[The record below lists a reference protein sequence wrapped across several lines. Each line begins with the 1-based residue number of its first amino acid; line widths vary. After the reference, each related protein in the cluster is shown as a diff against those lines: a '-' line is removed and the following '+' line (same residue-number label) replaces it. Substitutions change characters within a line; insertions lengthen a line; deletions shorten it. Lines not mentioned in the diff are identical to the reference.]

1 MYNYIDLFAGAGGL
15 SEGFQRNGFS
25 PLLHIE
31 MDKQACYTL
40 KTRTAY
46 YFLLKN
52 NMMSIYKDYLSQKI
66 SQEQFYS
73 HIPTE
78 ELNKVYNE
86 TLSKSTMSKVKKE
99 IKNRLPVGGGLDI
112 LVGGPPCQTYSL
124 VGRSVQKDKIH
135 DDERNYLFNLYVDI
149 LKEFKPKLFIF
160 ENVTGLLSAK
170 NIDGIHYIDLITEAF
185 DKAGYKIE
193 KRVLNARQFGVLQN
207 RKRVIIMGWK
217 KGANFSYPK
226 FNSSISN
233 DFLIG
238 DLFKDLPGINQN
250 KQNNQS
256 IYTTNEI
263 PKYLEHY
270 KIREQEDSLTQHYTR
285 NINSRDQKI
294 YHHAISMW
302 EKEQKRLSY
311 TDLPS
316 ELTTHKNTT
325 SFLDRFK
332 VVASDLPYS
341 QTVLAHLSKDGH
353 YYIYPDKKQ
362 CRSVS
367 IREAARLQSFPD
379 NYFFEGTMTQA
390 FKQIGNAVPP
400 LMSEEIAKSIKEQ
413 LDGTI

>member
-15 SEGFQRNGFS
+15 SEGFQREGFS

-31 MDKQACYTL
+31 MDKPACNTL

-46 YFLLKN
+46 YFLLEN
-52 NMMSIYKDYLSQKI
+52 NMISIYKDYLSQKI

-73 HIPTE
+73 YIPKK

-86 TLSKSTMSKVKKE
+86 TLSNDTMSKVKEE
-99 IKNRLPVGGGLDI
+99 IKNRLPSGGLDI

-135 DDERNYLFNLYVDI
+135 NDERNYLFNLYVDI
-149 LKEFKPKLFIF
+149 LEEFKPKIFIF

-170 NIDGIHYIDLITEAF
+170 NIDGILYIDLITEAF

-207 RKRVIIMGWK
+207 RKRVIIIGWK
-217 KGANFSYPK
+217 KGTNFSYPN
-226 FNSSISN
+226 FNSTISD
-233 DFLIG
+233 DFLVG
-238 DLFKDLPGINQN
+238 DLFEDLPGINEN
-250 KQNNQS
+250 
-256 IYTTNEI
+256 IYRTDEI
-263 PKYLEHY
+263 SKYLEDY
-270 KIREQEDSLTQHYTR
+270 KIREEKDNLTQHYTR
-285 NINSRDQKI
+285 TINSRDQKI
-294 YHHAISMW
+294 YHHAISIW
-302 EKEQKRLSY
+302 EKDKKRLSY

-332 VVASDLPYS
+332 VVASDLHYS
-341 QTVLAHLSKDGH
+341 QTILAHLSKDGH

-400 LMSEEIAKSIKEQ
+400 LMSAEIAKSIKEQ
-413 LDGTI
+413 LNGAI